1 MCSFTCISL
10 LAFNLLPAVLKTDHM
25 STSCCVVCCCLHLP
39 AAVLETFLKISF
51 PGVFWLL
58 YSYTHDICSRNWRRK
73 IDSIF
78 LAPVS
83 GTCVMHI
90 WYRKQAPNRTLYS
103 KPETGVHMAEM
114 IFVTGGHLFLVILC
128 KKGVKSLVV
137 IYLFTVIHRL
147 RRQKFSF
154 QTYVVRN
161 TAAKNRRQKMESIY
175 AANFWSMCH
184 GY

>member
-1 MCSFTCISL
+1 
-10 LAFNLLPAVLKTDHM
+10 
-25 STSCCVVCCCLHLP
+25 VCDAYLVP
-39 AAVLETFLKISF
+39 ET
-51 PGVFWLL
+51 G
-58 YSYTHDICSRNWRRK
+58 
-73 IDSIF
+73 
-78 LAPVS
+78 AE
-83 GTCVMHI
+83 M
-90 WYRKQAPNRTLYS
+90 PNRTLYS

-114 IFVTGGHLFLVILC
+114 IFVTGGHLFLVISC

-161 TAAKNRRQKMESIY
+161 TAAENRRQKMESIY